1 MSQFLIIIC
10 FFMIVPGTILTPLAI
25 IFLNQSSFHYYNLAY
40 LAEIGEI
47 HPTVPVD
54 PITTRVELLPQD
66 FVSKKESQSSYG
78 LWWIPTILVVCL
90 VLMMCCAFAACRR
103 RVGRGECFLCGQ

>member
-1 MSQFLIIIC
+1 
-10 FFMIVPGTILTPLAI
+10 MIVPGTILTPLAI
-25 IFLNQSSFHYYNLAY
+25 ISLNQSSFHFYIPAY
-40 LAEIGEI
+40 LAEIGEV
-47 HPTVPVD
+47 HPTVPVV

-66 FVSKKESQSSYG
+66 FVSDKESQSSYG

-90 VLMMCCAFAACRR
+90 VLMMCCALAACRR

>member
-1 MSQFLIIIC
+1 MSQFLIIIW
-10 FFMIVPGTILTPLAI
+10 FFCNCTRDN
-25 IFLNQSSFHYYNLAY
+25 LNPFGYNFSQQSSFHYYNLAY

-66 FVSKKESQSSYG
+66 FVSDKESQSSFE
-78 LWWIPTILVVCL
+78 LWWIPTILVVFL
-90 VLMMCCAFAACRR
+90 VLMMCCAYAACRR